1 MKVNIGPYKNY
12 LSTHGIKC
20 DYLEL
25 RYGEEEWY
33 LVSESAYTR
42 LDNIVIKFLKTID
55 SCLQPINKLFNT
67 RKIKVHIDR
76 YDVFSMDHTLS
87 LIIVPMLKQLRR
99 QKQGSPIVDAEDVPD
114 YLRPRNEPNEDND
127 YVDDTHHARWDWV
140 LDEMIWAFEQHADDN
155 ETDQFHHNLD
165 NMRVKFEKT
174 ESNLSTLKVE
184 SVDESKP
191 AHYYDIEGYKKHEN
205 RKAEGRRLF
214 AKYYN
219 GLWD

>member
-1 MKVNIGPYKNY
+1 MKVNIGPYKNHI
-12 LSTHGIKC
+12 STHGIKC
-20 DYLEL
+20 DYLEF
-25 RYGEEEWY
+25 RYGEDEWY
-33 LVSESAYTR
+33 QVPKSKYTR
-42 LDNIVIKFLKTID
+42 LDKIVIGFLKTIN
-55 SCLQPINKLFNT
+55 SCLEPINKLFNN
-67 RKIKVHIDR
+67 RKINVRIDK
-76 YDVFSMDHTLS
+76 YDVWSMDYTLS

-99 QKQGSPIVDAEDVPD
+99 QKHGSPHVDAEDVPD
-114 YLRPRNEPNEDND
+114 YLRPRNEANEDND

-165 NMRVKFEKT
+165 NMSVKFEKT
-174 ESNLSTLKVE
+174 ESGLSTLKFE
-184 SVDESKP
+184 SEDENKP
-191 AHYYDIEGYKKHEN
+191 AHHYDIEGHKKHEN